1 MILRCQRCRLNKPLP
16 GERYCAPCRRLVLLD
31 MERLGYLEPEVEE
44 PCYDD
49 FDEATQMWYQKRREH
64 QE

>member
-1 MILRCQRCRLNKPLP
+1 
-16 GERYCAPCRRLVLLD
+16 